1 MRFQRDLPQSGLK
14 KEDEPLETEREK
26 LIEIDFGRD
35 EVTVEGA
42 KGRAT
47 YAMDTPE
54 AFGAISRAWL
64 RCGWDNKYVY
74 SFTWL
79 GRPIIQLPDD
89 LMRIQEVIYTL
100 KPDVIIE
107 TGVAHGGSLV
117 FYASLCKAI
126 ERGRVIGIDIEIRPH
141 NRAAIEEHPLSPFIT
156 LIEGSSVDPSTIEKV
171 EAQVRRDE
179 SVLVLLD
186 SRHTKEHVLA
196 ELRAYSTLVGPGSYI
211 VAMDGIMEEVA
222 GGARTQ
228 PDWVWNNPRQAAL
241 EFVESNPEFVIEEP
255 GFLFNEGNITER
267 VTYWPSAFL
276 KRVNHKTELW

>member
-1 MRFQRDLPQSGLK
+1 V
-14 KEDEPLETEREK
+14 ETGRNK
-26 LIEIDFGRD
+26 LIQIDFDND
-35 EVTVEGA
+35 EVIVEGA
-42 KGRAT
+42 TGRAT

-74 SFTWL
+74 GFTWL

-89 LMRIQEVIYTL
+89 LMRIQEVIFSV

-117 FYASLCKAI
+117 FYASLCKAM
-126 ERGRVIGIDIEIRPH
+126 EKGRVVGIDIEIRPR
-141 NRAAIEEHPLSPFIT
+141 NRAAIEAHLLSPFIT

-171 EAQVRRDE
+171 EAQVQQDE

-186 SRHTKEHVLA
+186 SRHTKEHVLS
-196 ELRAYSTLVGPGSYI
+196 ELRAYSKLVGPGSYI
-211 VAMDGIMEEVA
+211 VAMDGIMEQVV
-222 GGARTQ
+222 GAPRTQ
-228 PDWVWNNPRQAAL
+228 PDWVWNNPRHAAL
-241 EFVESNPEFVIEEP
+241 EFLESNPEFVIEEP

-276 KRVNHKTELW
+276 KRVNHKPDL